1 MSITNFTFSQKK
13 DKKETVVETLDDELA
28 LVDGET
34 KAEPEGED
42 AADDKPEPEEETED
56 VKDAEEGAKGEAADS
71 QVKAK
76 IPEEVKEEEDKND
89 YTLLDML
96 INGFL
101 SQKTERLPILCGYF
115 NKVL

>member
-1 MSITNFTFSQKK
+1 
-13 DKKETVVETLDDELA
+13 
-28 LVDGET
+28 
-34 KAEPEGED
+34 
-42 AADDKPEPEEETED
+42 
-56 VKDAEEGAKGEAADS
+56 
-71 QVKAK
+71 VKAK
-76 IPEEVKEEEDKND
+76 IPEEVKEEDKND